1 MIEIRPDTP
10 AGELVG
16 GRPDEIDRTAA
27 RLSRFATDA
36 AGAAAR
42 LDGLDSAHWSGTAA
56 DLFRA
61 AMGPMPG
68 QLRQASEAFGLAGRA
83 LSGYAQAI
91 RDGQAVAARAV
102 RMVAGSTPDSAA
114 ADQAEASRLVER
126 ARAEVEHAA
135 RAATARLRQLATDV
149 PPSAAGAAAGA
160 VRSGGV
166 VIQAAVEHE
175 LSDPEGFVASP
186 DVGDS
191 VRFGSDHT
199 VAFSGSEGGDWSDWA
214 AGGEGRTLGAVGV
227 AVLAGLGI
235 GAVGLIGR
243 RRRERTA
250 LATAGIDE
258 ADLRRRRERA
268 GGARPPD
275 GPAARGRSAGSR
287 GLDTWRTRLASSP
300 RPGATV
306 HVWAGSEANPLTHA
320 RRAESVP
327 TAAPGAADTGA
338 VRRIGPPPGQGR
350 ADPGARR

>member
-1 MIEIRPDTP
+1 VIDIRPGTP
-10 AGELVG
+10 AGELVP
-16 GRPDEIDRTAA
+16 GRPEEIERTAA

-42 LDGLDSAHWSGTAA
+42 LDGLDSTHWSGAAA

-68 QLRQASEAFGLAGRA
+68 QLRQAADAFGLAGRA
-83 LSGYAQAI
+83 LAGYAQAV
-91 RDGQAVAARAV
+91 RDGQATATRAV
-102 RMVAGSTPDSAA
+102 RLVEGSTPGTAA
-114 ADQAEASRLVER
+114 ADQAEAARLVER
-126 ARAEVEHAA
+126 ARGEVEHAA
-135 RAATARLRQLATDV
+135 RSATTRLRQLAADV
-149 PPSAAGAAAGA
+149 PSIGAAAAAGM

-166 VIQAAVEHE
+166 VIQTAVEHE
-175 LSDPEGFVASP
+175 LADPEGFVASP

-199 VAFSGSEGGDWSDWA
+199 VAFSDSGGGDWSDWA
-214 AGGEGRTLGAVGV
+214 SGGDGRSLGVVG
-227 AVLAGLGI
+227 AAALAGIGI

-243 RRRERTA
+243 RRRDRTA

-258 ADLRRRRERA
+258 TELRRRRERL

-275 GPAARGRSAGSR
+275 GPAARGRSAGPR
-287 GLDTWRTRLASSP
+287 GLDTWRTRLASAP

-306 HVWAGSEANPLTHA
+306 HVWAGSEANPLAHA
-320 RRAESVP
+320 RRAEPVP

-338 VRRIGPPPGQGR
+338 VRRTGPPPGQGR
-350 ADPGARR
+350 ADPGVRR

>member
-1 MIEIRPDTP
+1 MIEIRPD
-10 AGELVG
+10 AAVGELIP

-42 LDGLDSAHWSGTAA
+42 LDGLDSTHWSGAAA
-56 DLFRA
+56 DLFRE

-83 LSGYAQAI
+83 LSGYAQAV

-102 RMVAGSTPDSAA
+102 RIVAGATPGSAA
-114 ADQAEASRLVER
+114 ADQAEASRLVEQ

-149 PPSAAGAAAGA
+149 PPAVAGAAAGA

-175 LSDPEGFVASP
+175 LADPEGFVASP

-214 AGGEGRTLGAVGV
+214 TGGEGRTLGVVGV

-258 ADLRRRRERA
+258 AELRRRRDRLA
-268 GGARPPD
+268 RPRPPD
-275 GPAARGRSAGSR
+275 GPAARGRSAGAR
-287 GLDTWRTRLASSP
+287 GLDTWRTRLASAP
-300 RPGATV
+300 RAGATV
-306 HVWAGSEANPLTHA
+306 HVWAGSEANPLAHA
-320 RRAESVP
+320 RRAEPVP
-327 TAAPGAADTGA
+327 TAAPGPADTGT
-338 VRRIGPPPGQGR
+338 VRRTGPPPGQGR
-350 ADPGARR
+350 ADPGVRR